1 MTVVRTS
8 VLPPYAAH
16 LRVYEPLAAY
26 PEPERARWQ
35 AYAAAHGPDAAEAGR
50 PVAVAALEE
59 QRAALAELVGRTPRA
74 LPERESERAFVRS
87 VDGVLYVCPWA
98 TRLRTWQA
106 LDELRAAAPVA
117 LLDTALPPAT
127 RAAAEADRER
137 WRAEHPDARPWIVT
151 SRWEVPVRWFLPFGE
166 EDRCFVPAGGPGGTG
181 DQEPAGGAAEPGGAA
196 GRPGAASAGGAG
208 FDRGE
213 KGEQAALFYLTPMA
227 QARRRVARAY
237 RALREAVPE
246 GDLVRGAEL
255 VGRWLE
261 EFHPRSLVELDYGGL
276 VHLLG
281 PEQLLA
287 DRSAGE
293 LEDGLR
299 ALRAGEAAEALR
311 VYEELTVRWRR
322 VLALRYAN

>member
-1 MTVVRTS
+1 MQDVTVVRTS

-26 PEPERARWQ
+26 PEPERAHWQ
-35 AYAAAHGPDAAEAGR
+35 AYAAEHGPDAPEAGR
-50 PVAVAALEE
+50 SVAAAALAE
-59 QRAALAELVGRTPRA
+59 QRTALAELVGRTPRA
-74 LPERESERAFVRS
+74 LPERESERAFVRL
-87 VDGVLYVCPWA
+87 VDGVLYICPWA
-98 TRLRTWQA
+98 TRLRNWQA
-106 LDELRAAAPVA
+106 LEELRAGAPVA

-127 RAAAEADRER
+127 RAEAEADRER
-137 WRAEHPDARPWIVT
+137 WCSEHPDARPWILT
-151 SRWEVPVRWFLPFGE
+151 SRWEVPVRWFLPFGD
-166 EDRCFVPAGGPGGTG
+166 EDRCFVPAGT
-181 DQEPAGGAAEPGGAA
+181 
-196 GRPGAASAGGAG
+196 
-208 FDRGE
+208 GE
-213 KGEQAALFYLTPMA
+213 KGGEGVRGDQASLFYLTPMA

-246 GDLVRGAEL
+246 GELVRGAEQ

-281 PEQLLA
+281 AERLLA

-299 ALRAGEAAEALR
+299 ALRAGDSAEALR
-311 VYEELTVRWRR
+311 AYEALTVRWRR
-322 VLALRYAN
+322 VLALRHAN

>member
-1 MTVVRTS
+1 MQDVTVVRTS
-8 VLPPYAAH
+8 VQPPYAAH

-35 AYAAAHGPDAAEAGR
+35 AYAAAHGPDAAEAAR
-50 PVAVAALEE
+50 PVAEAVLTE
-59 QRAALAELVGRTPRA
+59 QREALAELVGRTPRA
-74 LPERESERAFVRS
+74 LPERESERAYVRL

-98 TRLRTWQA
+98 TRLRSWQA
-106 LDELRAAAPVA
+106 LEELRAGAPVA
-117 LLDTALPPAT
+117 LLDTAVPPVA

-137 WRAEHPDARPWIVT
+137 WQAEHPDARPWILT

-166 EDRCFVPAGGPGGTG
+166 EDRCFVPAEAG
-181 DQEPAGGAAEPGGAA
+181 DE
-196 GRPGAASAGGAG
+196 
-208 FDRGE
+208 GE
-213 KGEQAALFYLTPMA
+213 RAAALFYLTPMA

-246 GDLVRGAEL
+246 GELVRGAEQ

-281 PEQLLA
+281 AERLLA

-299 ALRAGEAAEALR
+299 ALRAGDAAEALR
-311 VYEELTVRWRR
+311 VYGELTVRWRR

>member
-1 MTVVRTS
+1 MQDVTVVRTS

-35 AYAAAHGPDAAEAGR
+35 AYAAEHGPDAGDAAQ
-50 PVAVAALEE
+50 PVAGAALEE
-59 QRAALAELVGRTPRA
+59 QRGALAELVARTPRA
-74 LPERESERAFVRS
+74 LPERESERAFVRV

-98 TRLRTWQA
+98 TRLRSWQA
-106 LDELRAAAPVA
+106 LEELRAAAPVT
-117 LLDTALPPAT
+117 LLDTAVPPVA
-127 RAAAEADRER
+127 RAAAEADHER
-137 WRAEHPDARPWIVT
+137 WRAEHPDARPWILT
-151 SRWEVPVRWFLPFGE
+151 SRWEVPVRWFLPFGD
-166 EDRCFVPAGGPGGTG
+166 EDRCFVPA
-181 DQEPAGGAAEPGGAA
+181 AEPGGPARA
-196 GRPGAASAGGAG
+196 
-208 FDRGE
+208 
-213 KGEQAALFYLTPMA
+213 AALFYLVPMA

-237 RALREAVPE
+237 RALREEVPDGE
-246 GDLVRGAEL
+246 LVRGAER

-281 PEQLLA
+281 PERLLA

-293 LEDGLR
+293 LEEGLR
-299 ALRAGEAAEALR
+299 ALRAGDAAEAMR
-311 VYEELTVRWRR
+311 AYGELTARWRR

>member
-1 MTVVRTS
+1 MQHVTVVRTS
-8 VLPPYAAH
+8 VQPPYAAH

-26 PEPERARWQ
+26 PEAERARWQ
-35 AYAAAHGPDAAEAGR
+35 AYAAERGPDAAEAGR
-50 PVAVAALEE
+50 PVAAAALEE
-59 QRAALAELVGRTPRA
+59 QRTALAELVGRTPRP
-74 LPERESERAFVRS
+74 LPERESERAFVRAL
-87 VDGVLYVCPWA
+87 DGVLYVCPWA
-98 TRLRTWQA
+98 TRLRSWQA
-106 LDELRAAAPVA
+106 LEELEGAAPVA
-117 LLDTALPPAT
+117 LVDTALPPAS
-127 RAAAEADRER
+127 RAAAEADRDR
-137 WRAEHPDARPWIVT
+137 WRAEHPDARPWILT

-166 EDRCFVPAGGPGGTG
+166 EDRCFVPAGEPGGEPDG
-181 DQEPAGGAAEPGGAA
+181 AAAAGSPAGGG
-196 GRPGAASAGGAG
+196 
-208 FDRGE
+208 
-213 KGEQAALFYLTPMA
+213 KGEGPALFYLTPMA

-246 GDLVRGAEL
+246 GELVRGAEQ

-281 PEQLLA
+281 PERLSA

-299 ALRAGEAAEALR
+299 ALRAGDAAEALR
-311 VYEELTVRWRR
+311 AYEELTVRWRR